1 MHRIYIYEDYKEDIL
16 DDETLVGKSEL
27 KKKKRQNQL
36 HLPVSLLI
44 NKSTNVSAIR
54 KKLKIPEDPVII

>member
-27 KKKKRQNQL
+27 KKKKDKTSYTSQ
-36 HLPVSLLI
+36 
-44 NKSTNVSAIR
+44 
-54 KKLKIPEDPVII
+54 